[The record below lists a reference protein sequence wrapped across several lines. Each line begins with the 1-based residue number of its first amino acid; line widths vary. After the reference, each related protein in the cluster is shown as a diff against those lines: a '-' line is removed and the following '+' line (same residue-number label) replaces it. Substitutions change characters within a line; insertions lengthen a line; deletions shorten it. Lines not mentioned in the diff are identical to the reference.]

1 MPGPIQ
7 NQIGAV
13 FVPVSDLA
21 RSVQWYSKLFG
32 LPVKTTSHDGTIYD
46 LQMVGDVA
54 LILDANKPVVSHS
67 PQPLCF
73 FWTEDIRSARSFLQA
88 SSIPILSAIED
99 IGSVS
104 FVTFADPDGNLLM
117 VCQRNTRDE

>member
-1 MPGPIQ
+1 MESESLMPGPIQ

-46 LQMVGDVA
+46 LQMVGDV
-54 LILDANKPVVSHS
+54 
-67 PQPLCF
+67 
-73 FWTEDIRSARSFLQA
+73 DIRSARSFLQA